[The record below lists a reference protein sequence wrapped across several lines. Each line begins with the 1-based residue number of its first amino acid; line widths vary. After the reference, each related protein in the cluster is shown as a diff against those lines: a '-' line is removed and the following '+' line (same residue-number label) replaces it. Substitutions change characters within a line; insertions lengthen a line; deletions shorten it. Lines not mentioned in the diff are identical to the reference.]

1 MFRSIKHFKGLDST
15 NGLIELDQS
24 GYQDVAIIDS
34 SSLVNCLK
42 NIFLSQ
48 IDYTLVKSNPKNSIM
63 LKKTTLDLQYYLLIT
78 PALLLSLLL
87 VLVPAILTFGA
98 AMTEWDG
105 MSMPNFVGLKNFQ
118 SLFQDHVFWISIGNN
133 IRWAIIFLTIPMAI
147 GLIVSSL
154 LQRRKKASTIF
165 QVIFL
170 LPYVH
175 SPVANAV
182 IWQNIVLDPISGLA
196 GYISRNYYQ
205 LTNPLTD
212 TNTALYAVAAIDIWH
227 FWGYLVVVFFAAMR
241 QTPDDQ
247 LEAAFLEGASS
258 FQVFWN
264 VTLPNILPTIALMV
278 ALVTIFSFL
287 TFDYIYLI
295 TQGGPA
301 RSTEMLSTFAY

>member
-1 MFRSIKHFKGLDST
+1 MES
-15 NGLIELDQS
+15 
-24 GYQDVAIIDS
+24 
-34 SSLVNCLK
+34 CLK

-105 MSMPNFVGLKNFQ
+105 MSMPNFVGLKNFK

-170 LPYVH
+170 LPYVL

-182 IWQNIVLDPISGLA
+182 IWQNIILDPISGLA
-196 GYISRNYYQ
+196 GYISRNHYQ

-258 FQVFWN
+258 SQVFWN
-264 VTLPNILPTIALMV
+264 VTLPNILPTIALMI

-301 RSTEMLSTFAY
+301 RSTEMLSTFA

>member
-1 MFRSIKHFKGLDST
+1 
-15 NGLIELDQS
+15 
-24 GYQDVAIIDS
+24 
-34 SSLVNCLK
+34 
-42 NIFLSQ
+42 
-48 IDYTLVKSNPKNSIM
+48 M
-63 LKKTTLDLQYYLLIT
+63 LKKTTLDIQYYLLIS

-105 MSMPNFVGLKNFQ
+105 MSMPNFVGLKNFR
-118 SLFQDHVFWISIGNN
+118 SLFQEHVFWISIGNN

-170 LPYVH
+170 LPYVL

-196 GYISRNYYQ
+196 GYISRNFYQ

-241 QTPDDQ
+241 QIPDDQ

-258 FQVFWN
+258 TQVFWN

-301 RSTEMLSTFAY
+301 RSTEMLSTFAYKFAFTSFQVGKAAAVALTISFFGLIASFFYVWLSKSEFEK

>member
-1 MFRSIKHFKGLDST
+1 M
-15 NGLIELDQS
+15 
-24 GYQDVAIIDS
+24 
-34 SSLVNCLK
+34 LK
-42 NIFLSQ
+42 NS
-48 IDYTLVKSNPKNSIM
+48 TLNI
-63 LKKTTLDLQYYLLIT
+63 QYYLLIS

-105 MSMPNFVGLKNFQ
+105 MSMPNFVGLENFR
-118 SLFQDHVFWISIGNN
+118 SLFQEHVFWISIGNN

-170 LPYVH
+170 LPYVL

-247 LEAAFLEGASS
+247 LDAAFLEGASS

-301 RSTEMLSTFAY
+301 RSTEMLSTFAYKFAFTSFQVGRAAAVALTISFFGLIASFFYVWLSKSEFE

>member
-1 MFRSIKHFKGLDST
+1 MQKR
-15 NGLIELDQS
+15 
-24 GYQDVAIIDS
+24 
-34 SSLVNCLK
+34 
-42 NIFLSQ
+42 
-48 IDYTLVKSNPKNSIM
+48 
-63 LKKTTLDLQYYLLIT
+63 TTLDIQYYLLIS
-78 PALLLSLLL
+78 PALILSLLL

-170 LPYVH
+170 LPYVL

-258 FQVFWN
+258 SQVFWN

-301 RSTEMLSTFAY
+301 RSTEMLSTFAYKFAFTSFQVGRAAAVALTISFFGLIASFFYVWLSKSEFEK

>member
-1 MFRSIKHFKGLDST
+1 
-15 NGLIELDQS
+15 
-24 GYQDVAIIDS
+24 
-34 SSLVNCLK
+34 
-42 NIFLSQ
+42 
-48 IDYTLVKSNPKNSIM
+48 M

-147 GLIVSSL
+147 GLVVSSL

-170 LPYVH
+170 LPYVL

-182 IWQNIVLDPISGLA
+182 IWQNIILDPISGLA
-196 GYISRNYYQ
+196 GYISRNFYQ

-301 RSTEMLSTFAY
+301 RSTEMLSTFAYKFAFTSFQVGKAAAVALTISFFGLIASFFYVWLSKSEFEK

>member
-1 MFRSIKHFKGLDST
+1 
-15 NGLIELDQS
+15 
-24 GYQDVAIIDS
+24 
-34 SSLVNCLK
+34 
-42 NIFLSQ
+42 
-48 IDYTLVKSNPKNSIM
+48 M
-63 LKKTTLDLQYYLLIT
+63 LKKTTLDIQYYLLIS

-105 MSMPNFVGLKNFQ
+105 MSMPNFVGLKNFE

-170 LPYVH
+170 LPYVL

-196 GYISRNYYQ
+196 GYISRNFYQ
-205 LTNPLTD
+205 FTNPLTD

-241 QTPDDQ
+241 QIPDDQ

-258 FQVFWN
+258 TQVFWN

-301 RSTEMLSTFAY
+301 RSTEMLSTFAYKFAFTSFQVGKAAAVALTISFFGLIASFFYVWLSKSEFEK

>member
-1 MFRSIKHFKGLDST
+1 
-15 NGLIELDQS
+15 
-24 GYQDVAIIDS
+24 
-34 SSLVNCLK
+34 
-42 NIFLSQ
+42 
-48 IDYTLVKSNPKNSIM
+48 M
-63 LKKTTLDLQYYLLIT
+63 LKKTTLDIQYYLLIS

-170 LPYVH
+170 LPYVL

-301 RSTEMLSTFAY
+301 RSTEMLSTFAYKFAFTSFQVGRAAAVALTISFFGLIASFFYVWLSKSEFEK

>member
-1 MFRSIKHFKGLDST
+1 
-15 NGLIELDQS
+15 
-24 GYQDVAIIDS
+24 
-34 SSLVNCLK
+34 
-42 NIFLSQ
+42 
-48 IDYTLVKSNPKNSIM
+48 M
-63 LKKTTLDLQYYLLIT
+63 LKKTTLDIQYYLLIS
-78 PALLLSLLL
+78 PALILSLLL

-98 AMTEWDG
+98 AMTECDG
-105 MSMPNFVGLKNFQ
+105 LSMPNFVGLKNFQ

-147 GLIVSSL
+147 GLLVSSL

-170 LPYVH
+170 LPYVL

-182 IWQNIVLDPISGLA
+182 IWQNIILDPISGLA
-196 GYISRNYYQ
+196 GYISRNFYQ

-247 LEAAFLEGASS
+247 LEAAFLEGESS
-258 FQVFWN
+258 SQVFWN

-301 RSTEMLSTFAY
+301 RSTEMLSTFAYKFAFTSFQVGRAAAVALTISFFGLIASFFYVWLSKSEFEK

>member
-1 MFRSIKHFKGLDST
+1 M
-15 NGLIELDQS
+15 
-24 GYQDVAIIDS
+24 
-34 SSLVNCLK
+34 
-42 NIFLSQ
+42 
-48 IDYTLVKSNPKNSIM
+48 M
-63 LKKTTLDLQYYLLIT
+63 LKKTTLDIQYYLLIS

-105 MSMPNFVGLKNFQ
+105 MSMPNFVGLKNFK

-170 LPYVH
+170 LPYVL

-182 IWQNIVLDPISGLA
+182 IWQNIILDPISGLA
-196 GYISRNYYQ
+196 GYISRNFYQ

-301 RSTEMLSTFAY
+301 RSTEMLSTFAYKFAFTSFQVGRAAAVALTISFFGLIASFFYVWLSKSEFEK

>member
-1 MFRSIKHFKGLDST
+1 
-15 NGLIELDQS
+15 
-24 GYQDVAIIDS
+24 
-34 SSLVNCLK
+34 
-42 NIFLSQ
+42 
-48 IDYTLVKSNPKNSIM
+48 
-63 LKKTTLDLQYYLLIT
+63 
-78 PALLLSLLL
+78 
-87 VLVPAILTFGA
+87 
-98 AMTEWDG
+98 
-105 MSMPNFVGLKNFQ
+105 
-118 SLFQDHVFWISIGNN
+118 
-133 IRWAIIFLTIPMAI
+133 MAI

-170 LPYVH
+170 LPYVL

-182 IWQNIVLDPISGLA
+182 IWQNIILDPISGLA
-196 GYISRNYYQ
+196 GYISRNFYQ

-301 RSTEMLSTFAY
+301 RSTEMLSTFAYKFAFTSFQVGKAAVVALTISFFGLIASFFYVWISKSEFEK

>member
-1 MFRSIKHFKGLDST
+1 
-15 NGLIELDQS
+15 
-24 GYQDVAIIDS
+24 
-34 SSLVNCLK
+34 
-42 NIFLSQ
+42 
-48 IDYTLVKSNPKNSIM
+48 M
-63 LKKTTLDLQYYLLIT
+63 LKKTTLDIQYYLLIS

-105 MSMPNFVGLKNFQ
+105 MSMPNFVGLKNFK

-170 LPYVH
+170 LPYVL

-182 IWQNIVLDPISGLA
+182 IWQNIILDPISGLL
-196 GYISRNYYQ
+196 GYISRNFYQ

-241 QTPDDQ
+241 QTPDVQ

-301 RSTEMLSTFAY
+301 RSTEMLSTFAYKFAFTSFQVGRAAAVALTISFFGLIASFFYVWLSKSEFEK

>member
-1 MFRSIKHFKGLDST
+1 M
-15 NGLIELDQS
+15 
-24 GYQDVAIIDS
+24 
-34 SSLVNCLK
+34 
-42 NIFLSQ
+42 
-48 IDYTLVKSNPKNSIM
+48 M
-63 LKKTTLDLQYYLLIT
+63 LKKTTLDIQYYLLIS

-170 LPYVH
+170 LPYVL

-182 IWQNIVLDPISGLA
+182 IWQNIILDPISGLL
-196 GYISRNYYQ
+196 GYISRNFYQ

-301 RSTEMLSTFAY
+301 RSTEMLSTFAYKFAFTSFQVGKAAVVALTISFFGLIASFFYVWLSKSEFEK

>member
-1 MFRSIKHFKGLDST
+1 
-15 NGLIELDQS
+15 
-24 GYQDVAIIDS
+24 
-34 SSLVNCLK
+34 
-42 NIFLSQ
+42 
-48 IDYTLVKSNPKNSIM
+48 M
-63 LKKTTLDLQYYLLIT
+63 LKKTTLDIQYYLLIS
-78 PALLLSLLL
+78 PALILSLLL

-170 LPYVH
+170 LPYVL

-182 IWQNIVLDPISGLA
+182 IWQNIILDPISGLA
-196 GYISRNYYQ
+196 GYISRNFYQ

-301 RSTEMLSTFAY
+301 RSTEMLSTFAYKFAFTSFQVGKAAVVALTISFFGLIASFFYVWLSKSEFEK

>member
-1 MFRSIKHFKGLDST
+1 
-15 NGLIELDQS
+15 
-24 GYQDVAIIDS
+24 
-34 SSLVNCLK
+34 
-42 NIFLSQ
+42 
-48 IDYTLVKSNPKNSIM
+48 M

-170 LPYVH
+170 LPYVL

-182 IWQNIVLDPISGLA
+182 IWQNIILDPISGLL
-196 GYISRNYYQ
+196 GYISRNFYQ

-287 TFDYIYLI
+287 TFNYIYLI

-301 RSTEMLSTFAY
+301 RSTEMLSNFAYKFAFTSFQVGKAAVVALTISFFGLIASFFYVWLSKSEFEK

>member
-1 MFRSIKHFKGLDST
+1 
-15 NGLIELDQS
+15 
-24 GYQDVAIIDS
+24 
-34 SSLVNCLK
+34 
-42 NIFLSQ
+42 
-48 IDYTLVKSNPKNSIM
+48 M

-147 GLIVSSL
+147 GLLVSSL

-170 LPYVH
+170 LPYVL

-182 IWQNIVLDPISGLA
+182 IWQNIILDPISGLA
-196 GYISRNYYQ
+196 GYISRNFYQ

-301 RSTEMLSTFAY
+301 RSTEMLSTFAYKFAFTSFQVGRAAAVALTISFFGLIASFFYVWLSKSEFEK

>member
-1 MFRSIKHFKGLDST
+1 M
-15 NGLIELDQS
+15 
-24 GYQDVAIIDS
+24 
-34 SSLVNCLK
+34 
-42 NIFLSQ
+42 
-48 IDYTLVKSNPKNSIM
+48 M
-63 LKKTTLDLQYYLLIT
+63 LKKTTLDIQYYLLIS

-105 MSMPNFVGLKNFQ
+105 MSMPNFVGLKNFR
-118 SLFQDHVFWISIGNN
+118 SLFQEHVFWISIGNN

-170 LPYVH
+170 LPYVL

-196 GYISRNYYQ
+196 GYISRNHYQ

-241 QTPDDQ
+241 QIPDDQ

-258 FQVFWN
+258 TQVFWN

-301 RSTEMLSTFAY
+301 RSTEMLSTFAYKFAFTSFQVGKAAAVALTISFFGLIASFFYVWLSKSEFEK

>member
-1 MFRSIKHFKGLDST
+1 M
-15 NGLIELDQS
+15 
-24 GYQDVAIIDS
+24 
-34 SSLVNCLK
+34 
-42 NIFLSQ
+42 
-48 IDYTLVKSNPKNSIM
+48 M
-63 LKKTTLDLQYYLLIT
+63 LKKTTLDIQYYLLIS
-78 PALLLSLLL
+78 PALILSLLL

-170 LPYVH
+170 LPYVL

-182 IWQNIVLDPISGLA
+182 IWQNIILDPISGLA
-196 GYISRNYYQ
+196 GYISRNFYQ

-301 RSTEMLSTFAY
+301 RSTEMLSTFAYKFAFTSFQVGKAAVVALTISFFGLIASFFYVWLSKSEFEK

>member
-1 MFRSIKHFKGLDST
+1 MDI
-15 NGLIELDQS
+15 
-24 GYQDVAIIDS
+24 
-34 SSLVNCLK
+34 
-42 NIFLSQ
+42 
-48 IDYTLVKSNPKNSIM
+48 
-63 LKKTTLDLQYYLLIT
+63 QYYLLIS
-78 PALLLSLLL
+78 PALILSLLL

-170 LPYVH
+170 LPYVL

-182 IWQNIVLDPISGLA
+182 IWQNIILDPISGLA
-196 GYISRNYYQ
+196 GYISRNFYQ

-301 RSTEMLSTFAY
+301 RSTEMLSTFAYKFAFTSFQVGKAAVVALTISFFGLIASFFYVWLSKSEFEK

>member
-1 MFRSIKHFKGLDST
+1 MQKR
-15 NGLIELDQS
+15 
-24 GYQDVAIIDS
+24 
-34 SSLVNCLK
+34 
-42 NIFLSQ
+42 
-48 IDYTLVKSNPKNSIM
+48 
-63 LKKTTLDLQYYLLIT
+63 TTLDIQYYILIS
-78 PALLLSLLL
+78 PAIILSLLL

-170 LPYVH
+170 LPYVL

-182 IWQNIVLDPISGLA
+182 IWQNIILDPISGLL
-196 GYISRNYYQ
+196 GYISRNFYQ

-258 FQVFWN
+258 SQVFWN

-301 RSTEMLSTFAY
+301 RSTEMLSTFAYKFAFTSFQVGRAAAVALTISFFGLIASFFYVWLSKSEFE